1 MSNSDNSPRS
11 GFLSRLFGR
20 SNAPSAVSSPVP
32 AVVPARKAVS
42 GEIAMTPSV
51 EPPGGKRLA
60 RPKSV
65 LVIAAEDS
73 ATRRWRKEMEGTG
86 YGVETI
92 NDGPKGLD
100 ILYGFSFDALLIDF
114 QAPNIDGL
122 NLLREIRCQEE
133 LKSLFIV
140 VMAADKDGSSEQEMA
155 SLDAGANRVFQRG
168 DVKPD
173 EILTALKTALFPRTL
188 QAQPRARQPAQPSR
202 PSSLNGGGIPM
213 LAQAPLAVV
222 PPEPGTVS
230 GPLVPPPRR
239 TIRVPGDLSKATP
252 LGAPAVNKKVLIIDA
267 DESVAGI
274 YRTQIEAAGYDVE
287 VALDGETGFHDL
299 YTINPDALLLDLLL
313 PGGLSGS
320 EILKKTRAQKKF
332 EKIPILVFTNIYTR
346 DVEEEAKAAGALR
359 LFNKAACTPRDVIDS
374 LNEIFLPSGAV
385 LGGPA
390 PARPAAPAVRVDLP
404 PLPSGVTN
412 QKKVVA
418 ASDND
423 FQAEIR
429 ESLLQGAP
437 EFVKALRGLLQVL
450 LRSQGD
456 AEAQGV
462 QLLELYT
469 RVHTLTAN
477 SAIAGFT
484 KVARLAGAL
493 EAMLREFQT
502 KPEGLNAST
511 KRTLTQAMD
520 FLALLFT
527 SAATH
532 ESGAPLNEQ
541 ILVVD
546 DEIIS
551 RRVIGHSLEK
561 AGLKSTAVSHPDE
574 AIKLLQD
581 QPFDLVF
588 LDVEMP
594 GMNGFEL
601 CKRLRAMPLHAKT
614 PVIFVTA
621 LSGFESRAK
630 SSLSGGDDF
639 IGKPFSY
646 IELAVKGLIY
656 VLRGAIGEEK
666 SPARGR
672 AAVAAPDPLVLSTR
686 S

>member
-1 MSNSDNSPRS
+1 MSNSDNSPRG

-20 SNAPSAVSSPVP
+20 GNPPPSATEP
-32 AVVPARKAVS
+32 APAPFAAP
-42 GEIAMTPSV
+42 GEIAMTSV
-51 EPPGGKRLA
+51 DHGGGKRLA

-65 LVIAAEDS
+65 LVIAVED
-73 ATRRWRKEMEGTG
+73 AAMRRWRKEMENTG
-86 YGVETI
+86 YGVEAI
-92 NDGPKGLD
+92 GDGPKGLD

-114 QAPNIDGL
+114 QGPGIDGL
-122 NLLREIRCQEE
+122 NLLRDIRSHDE

-140 VMAADKDGSSEQEMA
+140 VMAADKDNSSEQEMA
-155 SLDAGANRVFQRG
+155 ALDAGANRVFQRG

-188 QAQPRARQPAQPSR
+188 QAQPRAKQAPAPAAPPKPPTINAPVS
-202 PSSLNGGGIPM
+202 IPM
-213 LAQAPLAVV
+213 MEIAVPIAPR

-230 GPLVPPPRR
+230 GPAAPPPRR
-239 TIRVPGDLSKATP
+239 TIRIPGDLSKATA

-267 DESVAGI
+267 DEAVAAI

-359 LFNKAACTPRDVIDS
+359 LFNKAAATPRDVIDS

-385 LGGPA
+385 LGSGA
-390 PARPAAPAVRVDLP
+390 PARPANVAAKVDLP
-404 PLPSGVTN
+404 PLSIGAAP
-412 QKKVVA
+412 KKVVA
-418 ASDND
+418 SSDND
-423 FQAEIR
+423 FQKEIR

-437 EFVKALRGLLQVL
+437 EFVKSLRGLLQVL

-456 AEAQGV
+456 AEAQSI

-493 EAMLREFQT
+493 EAMLREFQA

-511 KRTLTQAMD
+511 KRTLTQAVD

-532 ESGAPLNEQ
+532 ESGQPLNEQ

-561 AGLKSTAVSHPDE
+561 AGLKSMAVSHPDE
-574 AIKLLQD
+574 AIKMLQD

-621 LSGFESRAK
+621 LNGFESRAK

-656 VLRGAIGEEK
+656 VLRGAIGEDK
-666 SPARGR
+666 ASPTRR
-672 AAVAAPDPLVLSTR
+672 LPVPAPDPLVLSTR

>member
-1 MSNSDNSPRS
+1 MNNSETHTKS
-11 GFLSRLFGR
+11 GFLRRFFGR
-20 SNAPSAVSSPVP
+20 STPAEDKSS
-32 AVVPARKAVS
+32 RNES
-42 GEIAMTPSV
+42 GEIIMPTPSG
-51 EPPGGKRLA
+51 EDGPAKRL
-60 RPKSV
+60 PKAKTILIV
-65 LVIAAEDS
+65 AADDA
-73 ATRRWRKEMEGTG
+73 ATRRWRREMENAG
-86 YGVETI
+86 YGIETVA
-92 NDGPKGLD
+92 DGVQGLD
-100 ILYGFSFDALLIDF
+100 ILYNFAFDALLIDWT
-114 QAPNIDGL
+114 APKISGVDM
-122 NLLREIRCQEE
+122 LREIRNHDE
-133 LKSLFIV
+133 LKSLFV
-140 VMAADKDGSSEQEMA
+140 GVFARDKDSKAEQEMA
-155 SLDAGANRVFQRG
+155 ALDAGASRVFQRG
-168 DVKPD
+168 SVKGD

-188 QAQPRARQPAQPSR
+188 QVQPRAKQPTPAR
-202 PSSLNGGGIPM
+202 GPM
-213 LAQAPLAVV
+213 EMPAISMTPPAAVA
-222 PPEPGTVS
+222 G
-230 GPLVPPPRR
+230 
-239 TIRVPGDLSKATP
+239 
-252 LGAPAVNKKVLIIDA
+252 PAVPTPPAGQRTVRIPPNIPSPSLPPGITPMNKKLLIIDA

-274 YRTQIEAAGYDVE
+274 YRTQIEAAGYEVE

-299 YTINPDALLLDLLL
+299 YTMTPDALLLDLLL

-359 LFNKAACTPRDVIDS
+359 LFNKAAATPRDVIDA
-374 LNEIFLPSGAV
+374 LGEIFLPSGSVPGAT
-385 LGGPA
+385 
-390 PARPAAPAVRVDLP
+390 VRQPSVKIDLP
-404 PLPSGVTN
+404 PLSVSGGSTASGTQPASASKN
-412 QKKVVA
+412 ATSARQA
-418 ASDND
+418 AADDSD

-437 EFVKALRGLLQVL
+437 DFVKSLRGLLQVL
-450 LRSQGD
+450 LRTQGD
-456 AEAQGV
+456 PDAQAV

-469 RVHTLTAN
+469 RVHSLTAN
-477 SAIAGFT
+477 AAIAGFP

-493 EAMLREFQT
+493 EAMLREFQS

-520 FLALLFT
+520 FLAMLFT
-527 SAATH
+527 GAATH
-532 ESGAPLNEQ
+532 ESGEPLNEQ

-574 AIKLLQD
+574 ALKLLEER
-581 QPFDLVF
+581 PFDLIF

-601 CKRLRAMPLHAKT
+601 CKRLRVMPLHAKT

-656 VLRGAIGEEK
+656 VLKGSIGE
-666 SPARGR
+666 ART
-672 AAVAAPDPLVLSTR
+672 ANAPKASAAPLEADPLAVSSR
-686 S
+686 P

>member
-1 MSNSDNSPRS
+1 MRIPPNIP
-11 GFLSRLFGR
+11 
-20 SNAPSAVSSPVP
+20 ASSL
-32 AVVPARKAVS
+32 
-42 GEIAMTPSV
+42 
-51 EPPGGKRLA
+51 PPG
-60 RPKSV
+60 
-65 LVIAAEDS
+65 I
-73 ATRRWRKEMEGTG
+73 
-86 YGVETI
+86 
-92 NDGPKGLD
+92 
-100 ILYGFSFDALLIDF
+100 
-114 QAPNIDGL
+114 
-122 NLLREIRCQEE
+122 
-133 LKSLFIV
+133 
-140 VMAADKDGSSEQEMA
+140 
-155 SLDAGANRVFQRG
+155 
-168 DVKPD
+168 
-173 EILTALKTALFPRTL
+173 
-188 QAQPRARQPAQPSR
+188 
-202 PSSLNGGGIPM
+202 
-213 LAQAPLAVV
+213 
-222 PPEPGTVS
+222 
-230 GPLVPPPRR
+230 
-239 TIRVPGDLSKATP
+239 TP
-252 LGAPAVNKKVLIIDA
+252 LNKKLLIIDA
-267 DESVAGI
+267 DESVAAI
-274 YRTQIEAAGYDVE
+274 YRAQIEAAGYEVE

-299 YTINPDALLLDLLL
+299 YTLNPDAILLDLLL

-359 LFNKAACTPRDVIDS
+359 LFNKAAATPRDVIAA
-374 LNEIFLPSGAV
+374 LGEIFLPAGSVPGVNA
-385 LGGPA
+385 PA
-390 PARPAAPAVRVDLP
+390 PPDPAASAPRPTVKFDLP
-404 PLPSGVTN
+404 PLSVAGGAPAANSPAVPSSRSTAPARRPA
-412 QKKVVA
+412 VA
-418 ASDND
+418 AADASDDSD

-437 EFVKALRGLLQVL
+437 EFVKSLRGLLQVL
-450 LRSQGD
+450 LRSPGD
-456 AEAQGV
+456 SETQAV

-469 RVHTLTAN
+469 RVHSLTAN
-477 SAIAGFT
+477 AAIAGFP

-511 KRTLTQAMD
+511 KRTLTQAVD
-520 FLALLFT
+520 FLAMLFT
-527 SAATH
+527 GAATH
-532 ESGAPLNEQ
+532 ESGTPLDEK

-561 AGLKSTAVSHPDE
+561 AGLKSVAVSHPDE
-574 AIKLLQD
+574 ALKLLEE

-656 VLRGAIGEEK
+656 VLRGSIGAGRPAGQARTPPPRHGSRSRGGCLPFMIAPTLPPAEAARLDALRSLYILDTPPEERFDRITRLATELFGVPISFVSLVDEDRVWYK
-666 SPARGR
+666 SKQGLEIRRDSPARRLLR
-672 AAVAAPDPLVLSTR
+672 ARHPR
-686 S
+686 SRQGARGQRRHPRRTVPRQPAGDG